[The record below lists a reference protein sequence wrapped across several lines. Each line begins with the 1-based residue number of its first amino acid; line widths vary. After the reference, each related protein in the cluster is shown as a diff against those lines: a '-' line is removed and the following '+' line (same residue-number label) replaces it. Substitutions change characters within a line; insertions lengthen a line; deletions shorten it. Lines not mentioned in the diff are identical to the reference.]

1 MHVSLLKRIPVQV
14 IRVYHASMGMVKFH
28 SSMIIP
34 LIGATGTSESSFENN
49 EVMEVLGWEEVL
61 GGLERAVNLPGRG

>member
-1 MHVSLLKRIPVQV
+1 
-14 IRVYHASMGMVKFH
+14 MGMVKFH

-61 GGLERAVNLPGRG
+61 GGLERAVNLAGRG